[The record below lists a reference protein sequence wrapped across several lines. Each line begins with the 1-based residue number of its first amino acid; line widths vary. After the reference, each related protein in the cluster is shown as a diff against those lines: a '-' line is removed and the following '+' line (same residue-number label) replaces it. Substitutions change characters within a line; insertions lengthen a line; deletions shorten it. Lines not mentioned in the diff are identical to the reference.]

1 MTLQDLYRCNVVIN
15 WLRCQKIKNAE
26 RLPNLRKATSG
37 VSRLVLESS
46 GRIIQASKNSLQL
59 YNLREADKEAQDGKV
74 KKNRFIRRHNL
85 HPEEDLRAL
94 QLMILTLDFPAPDYS
109 VMRVK
114 SDAGKV
120 RDIVKQKYFPWRI
133 LHHAIM
139 RVIEEDVYRNLIY
152 DTSAC
157 IKGKG
162 LHFGV
167 RRMKRFLHRYPEYK
181 WFVKTDFKKFY
192 QSILHELIVAAL
204 RRKFKDERFIK
215 LIEIAVLSYDSG
227 TELVDV
233 LENEVERKKRCSDWS
248 IYKPT
253 YREFCG
259 KPDRSY
265 NEGEISCQMPA

>member
-1 MTLQDLYRCNVVIN
+1 MNIGRSDIDWKSLSHDEID
-15 WLRCQKIKNAE
+15 IIIAE
-26 RLPNLRKATSG
+26 RIEADNRRIKANGGKKSKRAG
-37 VSRLVLESS
+37 YILE
-46 GRIIQASKNSLQL
+46 RIAEIN
-59 YNLREADKEAQDGKV
+59 NLREADKEAQDGKV

-85 HPEEDLRAL
+85 HPEDDLRAL

-157 IKGKG
+157 IK
-162 LHFGV
+162 
-167 RRMKRFLHRYPEYK
+167 E
-181 WFVKTDFKKFY
+181 
-192 QSILHELIVAAL
+192 
-204 RRKFKDERFIK
+204 FKDERFIK